1 MWSLGISGKAWAA
14 ILLALVVLAGCG
26 GPRSPFVKQVEKV
39 DKYGDRGDKMF
50 GQGKLPQAS
59 REFNRALVLSRGID
73 YQPGVSRQLNNLGA
87 VALEQGDLRRAR
99 ELFTR
104 AWEVNRSQGNWAEAS
119 TNQAN
124 LATVAQQA
132 GDMDAVRL
140 HLTQA
145 ENAARWS
152 KNKTAL
158 ARAYVRWSAL
168 ALDQLDFG
176 RAESYLKLARRLART
191 PAAKAAVA
199 YQQGRLALARGDTA
213 AAADHLSQALSGD
226 RELQDRAAM
235 AADLY
240 YLGEAYRLWGDWDR
254 AFRYYARAF
263 DVYASM
269 GRQAQLRECLARLK
283 EANREGFLNQP
294 LERFE
299 KHLKA
304 G

>member
-1 MWSLGISGKAWAA
+1 MSGKPWVAA
-14 ILLALVVLAGCG
+14 LLAVVALTGCG

-39 DKYGDRGDKMF
+39 DKYTDRGDEMF
-50 GQGKLPQAS
+50 AHGKLPEAS
-59 REFNRALVLSRGID
+59 REFDRALTLSRAMD
-73 YQPGVSRQLNNLGA
+73 YQPGVARQLNNLGA
-87 VALEQGDLRRAR
+87 VALEKGDLPRAR
-99 ELFTR
+99 DLFSR
-104 AWEVNRSQGNWAEAS
+104 AWEVNHSQANWAEAS

-132 GDMDAVRL
+132 GDLDAVRL
-140 HLTQA
+140 HLSQA

-152 KNKTAL
+152 KDKSAL
-158 ARAYVRWSAL
+158 ARAYVRWSGF

-176 RAESYLKLARRLART
+176 RAEAYLKRAKPLAQT

-199 YQQGRLALARGDTA
+199 FQQGRLALARGDSPTA
-213 AAADHLSQALSGD
+213 AAYLSQALSWD
-226 RELQDRAAM
+226 QELQDRAAM

-240 YLGEAYRLWGDWDR
+240 HLGEAYRKQRDWYQ

-263 DVYASM
+263 DVYASL
-269 GRQAQLRECLARLK
+269 GRQARLRDCLARLQ
-283 EANREGFLNQP
+283 EANREGSLHQP

-299 KHLKA
+299 KQFKA

>member
-1 MWSLGISGKAWAA
+1 MSGKALVAGLVG
-14 ILLALVVLAGCG
+14 LLVLAGCG
-26 GPRSPFVKQVEKV
+26 GPRSPFIKQMEKV
-39 DKYGDRGDKMF
+39 DKYSDRGDEKF
-50 GQGKLPQAS
+50 TQGDLPLAS
-59 REFNRALVLSRGID
+59 KEFNRALTLSRAMD
-73 YQPGVSRQLNNLGA
+73 YQPGVARQLNNLGA
-87 VALEQGDLRRAR
+87 VALELGNLPRAR
-99 ELFTR
+99 DLFTR

-132 GDMDAVRL
+132 GDLDAARL

-152 KNKTAL
+152 GDKSAL
-158 ARAYVRWSAL
+158 ARAFMRRSAF

-176 RAESYLKLARRLART
+176 RAESYLKQARRLART
-191 PAAKAAVA
+191 TEVKAAVA
-199 YQQGRLALARGDTA
+199 YQQGRLALARGDTS

-240 YLGEAYRLWGDWDR
+240 HLGETYRARRDWYQ

-269 GRQAQLRECLARLK
+269 DRRARLRECLARLK
-283 EANREGFLNQP
+283 EANQEGALNQS

-299 KHLKA
+299 KHLQA